1 MNFHLI
7 VCLLQLHHE
16 RDEETALMDGS
27 SDSDSS
33 ESVSV
38 YEEGGEG
45 GALKVDVDIT
55 PENKET
61 NSDEELINI

>member
-1 MNFHLI
+1 
-7 VCLLQLHHE
+7 
-16 RDEETALMDGS
+16 MDGS

-38 YEEGGEG
+38 YEEG